1 MSQISKATQSSE
13 SDTDFI
19 QDNTINSV
27 YGDSLGSEND
37 TVKRGCPVRMRLI
50 LEVESERCYIMATTN
65 IEHDHSKCTRK
76 KNNKSQR
83 HRIHRIHRPLLNLTN
98 RMI

>member
-1 MSQISKATQSSE
+1 MDFVFS
-13 SDTDFI
+13 TD
-19 QDNTINSV
+19 DLLTINMINMNMFV
-27 YGDSLGSEND
+27 LKE
-37 TVKRGCPVRMRLI
+37 CPVRMRLI
-50 LEVESERCYIMATTN
+50 LEIESERCYIMATTN

-83 HRIHRIHRPLLNLTN
+83 HRIHRIHKPLLNLTN